1 MDMMTRRGE
10 QQDQQGTYDGWEKEL
25 WLVRH
30 GTTAWNTEKRY
41 LGHTD
46 IGLLPEAE
54 QELASLREHLVGIEW
69 RSVHSSDLLRC
80 RQTLEWVAPLHAGQ
94 AHMDSRLRE
103 IHFGEWEGRTYE
115 ELKHLARYREWIDS
129 PQTVTPPGG
138 EPWSSFA
145 ARIDDFLNEVIWAE
159 PRHERT
165 GDSTTAQTKD
175 LVIAHGGVI
184 RYMLT
189 RLLPG
194 QAFWDVSV
202 IPGQAIRL
210 QLECS
215 RNGRKAIRL
224 PFPEIGL

>member
-1 MDMMTRRGE
+1 MDMMTGRGE
-10 QQDQQGTYDGWEKEL
+10 QQGTRDRWGKEV

-30 GTTAWNTEKRY
+30 GTTAWNVEKRY

-46 IGLLPEAE
+46 IGLLPGAE
-54 QELASLREHLVGIEW
+54 QELASLRVQLGGIKW
-69 RSVHSSDLLRC
+69 DSVHSSDLLRC
-80 RQTLEWVAPLHAGQ
+80 RQTLERIAPLHAGQ

-115 ELKHLARYREWIDS
+115 ELKHLARYRKWIDS
-129 PQTVTPPGG
+129 PQTVTPPDG
-138 EPWSSFA
+138 ESWSSFA
-145 ARIDDFLNEVIWAE
+145 ARIDDFIADVIWSE
-159 PRHERT
+159 PRHEGT
-165 GDSTTAQTKD
+165 GESTTAQTKN
-175 LVIAHGGVI
+175 LVVTHGGVI

-210 QLECS
+210 QLERS
-215 RNGRKAIRL
+215 PDGRRAIRL

>member
-10 QQDQQGTYDGWEKEL
+10 PQDEQGRYEWEKEL

-30 GTTAWNTEKRY
+30 GTTAWNAEKRY

-54 QELASLREHLVGIEW
+54 QELASLREHLVGTEW
-69 RSVHSSDLLRC
+69 RAVHSSDLLRC
-80 RQTLEWVAPLHAGQ
+80 RQTLERIAPLHAGQ

-129 PQTVTPPGG
+129 PQTVTPPAG
-138 EPWSSFA
+138 ESWSSFA
-145 ARIDDFLNEVIWAE
+145 ARIDDFINDVMWTE

-175 LVIAHGGVI
+175 LIIAHGGVI
-184 RYMLT
+184 RYILT

-194 QAFWDVSV
+194 QSFWDISV

-210 QLECS
+210 QLERS
-215 RNGRKAIRL
+215 PDGWNAIRL